1 MTPSAENVSR
11 RPLRRVAITTALVA
25 VALAAFGAAIAGSA
39 PDKPYS
45 AFISAPPSATAT
57 STQAKSSVGGVADVG
72 IRLRND
78 TRQQDLGSANITVP
92 PGVTA
97 QAGSVQLVTP
107 PGGSAT
113 LAGNVI
119 QLRNLNLTPG
129 GSAFVTFAA
138 VVPCT
143 AGAADYR
150 FAIAVK
156 QSNDFNGTGND
167 LNPKNAAPLLSGVG
181 ACVPCDEGERCTADT
196 FTSAST
202 ASVSGVATSDGD
214 RIRVSLAA
222 PDVPTVDCSGYAES
236 TETVEFDLTNA
247 AGGAAGGLKTVKL
260 QIKKPTKP
268 ANQYDLCF
276 RAEDAPAPVLLP
288 DCTYSRRS
296 RRLEHTDE
304 RAVRARAGVQ
314 EGHRHARRDHAPR
327 GPLDQ
332 GLTVPRLPASHAG
345 AGTPRTVDRRRR
357 Q

>member
-57 STQAKSSVGGVADVG
+57 TTQAKSSVGGVADVG

-78 TRQQDLGSANITVP
+78 TRQQDLGSANITLP

-196 FTSAST
+196 STSAST

-222 PDVPTVDCSGYAES
+222 PDVPTVDCSAYQET

-276 RAEDAPAPVLLP
+276 RAEDAPAAVILP
-288 DCTYSRRS
+288 DCAYRNGSGGSSTPTNAPCALAPEFKRGIVT
-296 RRLEHTDE
+296 LA
-304 RAVRARAGVQ
+304 AV
-314 EGHRHARRDHAPR
+314 
-327 GPLDQ
+327 
-332 GLTVPRLPASHAG
+332 
-345 AGTPRTVDRRRR
+345 TPPGDPWIKG
-357 Q
+357 